1 MDINGYYSNLLASG
15 FFVHL
20 DPHRL
25 VFTCPSIPRVPALS
39 IVTSFV
45 GSTKVGGILSPENKK
60 TFDDPHKFRWPS
72 HNWYL
77 MQPLH
82 EKKWNKKIETGSKVY
97 KRYINHL
104 RKSIKHYKTIYITII
119 TSAASGNVRN
129 AGTLRQPQTSP
140 SRPSE
145 NPSGLPWA
153 LTRIKHQI
161 QGLWPMVFFRQNVPK
176 KQFWDINVVLPI
188 KQWNPFC
195 SWK

>member
-60 TFDDPHKFRWPS
+60 TFDDLHKFRWPS

-77 MQPLH
+77 MQPLTSLKIAKQTH
-82 EKKWNKKIETGSKVY
+82 IWNKKMIETGSKVH
-97 KRYINHL
+97 KRYI
-104 RKSIKHYKTIYITII
+104 KPSSKVYKTIYITII
-119 TSAASGNVRN
+119 YNHNISSIRKRPERRNPEAA
-129 AGTLRQPQTSP
+129 TDI
-140 SRPSE
+140 
-145 NPSGLPWA
+145 A
-153 LTRIKHQI
+153 LAAFGKPLGFTM
-161 QGLWPMVFFRQNVPK
+161 GFNSV
-176 KQFWDINVVLPI
+176 
-188 KQWNPFC
+188 
-195 SWK
+195 